1 MYKDIEE
8 RFKDKVQLL
17 HGKIKKETQDEII
30 KRFISNEK
38 PILVSTTVI
47 QVGIDVSTACLLII
61 YDANYF
67 GLSTLHQLRGRVGR
81 SGDFALALLVYDGN
95 EKEAKEKL
103 DFLASSNDGLAIAQF
118 DLKQRGSGSYS
129 GTNQSGKSELMVCN
143 FVDDLKMFEYAKQDA
158 SFILDHP
165 SEKDHAQYLKSIDM
179 DEKLKNELSVLQE
192 ISSVIVR
199 ERDVKTLLNQV
210 LAVLNRRMG
219 MLRGTVT
226 LRHGD
231 TLDIEAAHGLD
242 ESEQRLGHYRIG
254 EGLTGHVAE
263 TGRPHVIPD
272 IRRDRGFRVA
282 VFQRADGKIGVV
294 GSDVAET
301 AERTGF
307 VHQTGNGLQP
317 GSKGLLP
324 FIRPLS
330 RSAVGHGRRH
340 LFSLQMYIL
349 PYYYVKRKRKKNSL
363 YRPKLDSTSYE

>member
-1 MYKDIEE
+1 MLMMSATPIPRTLSQIVNADLDVTTLNQFPHGLRNVETRVIHSQDPLLMKAIEKALSVNRQVFIVAPKISDGTSKANSAESVYKDIEE

-95 EKEAKEKL
+95 EKEAREKL

-158 SFILDHP
+158 SYILDHP

-179 DEKLKNELSVLQE
+179 DEKLN
-192 ISSVIVR
+192 
-199 ERDVKTLLNQV
+199 
-210 LAVLNRRMG
+210 
-219 MLRGTVT
+219 
-226 LRHGD
+226 
-231 TLDIEAAHGLD
+231 
-242 ESEQRLGHYRIG
+242 LG
-254 EGLTGHVAE
+254 
-263 TGRPHVIPD
+263 
-272 IRRDRGFRVA
+272 
-282 VFQRADGKIGVV
+282 
-294 GSDVAET
+294 
-301 AERTGF
+301 
-307 VHQTGNGLQP
+307 
-317 GSKGLLP
+317 
-324 FIRPLS
+324 
-330 RSAVGHGRRH
+330 
-340 LFSLQMYIL
+340 
-349 PYYYVKRKRKKNSL
+349 
-363 YRPKLDSTSYE
+363 